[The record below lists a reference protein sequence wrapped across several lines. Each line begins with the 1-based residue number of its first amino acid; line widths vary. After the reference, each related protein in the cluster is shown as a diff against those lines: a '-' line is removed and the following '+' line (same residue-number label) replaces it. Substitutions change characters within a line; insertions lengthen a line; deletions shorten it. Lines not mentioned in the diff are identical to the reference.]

1 MNDQNCKKDAG
12 KPQLTLVPQQILYDI
27 ARVREFGI
35 EKYHERDSWKRVDIQ
50 RYRDAAYRHFL
61 AYLADPQGVDEE
73 SGLTH
78 LSHLACNIAFLCDME
93 KDISERNTLSKA
105 FNQKTKAM
113 EEIENYVERDMAS
126 LKHLATAYLA
136 TSCDYCKH
144 RPENPTCAICD
155 PVQGT
160 QFEAMTYEDNRN
172 ARKNKFDCKYCKYY
186 EHDIYEEPC
195 LSCELKLFDGEAS
208 YSNYVPVSLNYLVEI
223 RKRLN
228 EDKEEKTEDEEN

>member
-78 LSHLACNIAFLCDME
+78 LSHLAFNIAFLCDME
-93 KDISERNTLSKA
+93 TDIS
-105 FNQKTKAM
+105 
-113 EEIENYVERDMAS
+113 
-126 LKHLATAYLA
+126 
-136 TSCDYCKH
+136 
-144 RPENPTCAICD
+144 
-155 PVQGT
+155 
-160 QFEAMTYEDNRN
+160 
-172 ARKNKFDCKYCKYY
+172 
-186 EHDIYEEPC
+186 
-195 LSCELKLFDGEAS
+195 
-208 YSNYVPVSLNYLVEI
+208 
-223 RKRLN
+223 
-228 EDKEEKTEDEEN
+228 